1 VEVFVTDVQADAV
14 NDNKAN
20 EKNVTAAEN
29 AVLRGTPRQLS
40 QQLGVSVQD
49 VLAAIEYAQIDP
61 VQDAEG
67 QVEYPLKAVLSS
79 YIAHTQERESQQNA
93 QIQFLL
99 RTCLDAYQDSVRQM
113 IREENR
119 VAYQIKDMTE
129 SRFLEVLGQVSLSLG
144 RVEAFVMQAAKLLS
158 QIDLRLSRSEV
169 GFQHDG
175 FHQVRIHGK
184 SEQQQPPQQQ
194 QQEQQQQQ
202 QQQRQQRQRK
212 TEEAPSGSDSAAL
225 DSATAETLRTRQSA
239 PDVPVRSMSNSEH
252 WKEFETE
259 LTRTL
264 SSSGDMAETAV
275 AEWMTSAR
283 ALLNLGN
290 LELRLNGEHFLNNL
304 RPALMGNGFA
314 NVHFSI
320 PSDENILP
328 AFEKYQGW
336 INAERARGRSA
347 FLLFLIL
354 ILNRGPQISW
364 SGFVTTFIN
373 EI

>member
-1 VEVFVTDVQADAV
+1 MTDVPADAV
-14 NDNKAN
+14 NDDKAT

-40 QQLGVSVQD
+40 QQLGISVQD

-158 QIDLRLSRSEV
+158 QIDMRLSRSEG

-184 SEQQQPPQQQ
+184 SEQQPQQQ
-194 QQEQQQQQ
+194 QQHQQQQQ
-202 QQQRQQRQRK
+202 K
-212 TEEAPSGSDSAAL
+212 TEEAPSGRDSAAQVS
-225 DSATAETLRTRQSA
+225 SAAETHRTPQSA
-239 PDVPVRSMSNSEH
+239 PAVPIRSMSNSEH

-264 SSSGDMAETAV
+264 SSSGDMAETAI

-314 NVHFSI
+314 NLHFSI
-320 PSDENILP
+320 PSDDNILP

-336 INAERARGRSA
+336 INSERSRGRSA
-347 FLLFLIL
+347 VLLFLIL

>member
-1 VEVFVTDVQADAV
+1 MTDVQADAV
-14 NDNKAN
+14 NDNKEN

-194 QQEQQQQQ
+194 QQ
-202 QQQRQQRQRK
+202 QQRQQRQRK

-264 SSSGDMAETAV
+264 SSSGDMAETAI